1 MMTALLGPIA
11 AAPREP
17 HAAFGDRDGD
27 GKINAMVT
35 RLNQPALAL
44 HNITETANHWLRIR
58 LRGRRSNRDGIGAR
72 IRIATN
78 SGEQWNH
85 ATTSVGYAGSSEREI
100 HFGLGSSAVV
110 NSIEILWPSGARQ
123 ELRGVNADRL
133 LDIEEE

>member
-1 MMTALLGPIA
+1 MSGTSIQPRALLMMTALLGPIA

-17 HAAFGDRDGD
+17 HAVFGDRDGD

-110 NSIEILWPSGARQ
+110 NSIEIL
-123 ELRGVNADRL
+123 
-133 LDIEEE
+133 